1 MNKWLIV
8 ICFFLFISVGIMIGR
23 FWGRLL
29 YNRKIQRLNLILDTI
44 MRGELSPDWSPY
56 QEGEISLLVNQ
67 LELLVKRTN
76 HMVNQLNSEKTVI
89 HDFIADISHQIK
101 TPLTGLITYLDL
113 LESTEKDDSKKAQI
127 SACIYLAERMNDLV
141 RTLLELTKLDSGV
154 VKLHIETVAA
164 MELIQSAEQSAMSAR
179 PNTKSSFLTDIEE
192 RITIRCDCKWF
203 HQALVNVLVNA
214 LDYSPD
220 HSPIKITVKQ
230 NDGITVIKVLDQNG
244 GMDEKD
250 LQNIF
255 KRFYRPPNSKN
266 GGFGIGLSIT
276 ESIIKLHKGNIRA
289 VNEGDGLAMI
299 LTLPLLPCAE
309 NYENYNLTTS

>member
-8 ICFFLFISVGIMIGR
+8 ICFLFFISVGIMIGR
-23 FWGRLL
+23 FWEKLRCDQ
-29 YNRKIQRLNLILDTI
+29 KIQRLNLTLDTI
-44 MRGELSPDWSPY
+44 MRGDLSPDWSPY

-76 HMVNQLNSEKTVI
+76 HMVDQLNSEKAVI

-113 LESTEKDDSKKAQI
+113 LERTETDSSKKAQI
-127 SACIYLAERMNDLV
+127 SDCIYLAERMNDLV
-141 RTLLELTKLDSGV
+141 RTLLELAKLDSGA
-154 VKLHIETVAA
+154 VKLHIETVTV
-164 MELIQSAEQSAMSAR
+164 MELIQSAKQSAMIAR
-179 PNTKSSFLTDIEE
+179 PNTKSSFFTDIEDH
-192 RITIRCDCKWF
+192 IIIRCDRKWF
-203 HQALVNVLVNA
+203 HQAFVNVLVNA

-220 HSPIKITVKQ
+220 HSPIKITVRQ
-230 NDGITVIKVLDQNG
+230 NDGITVIKVLDHNG
-244 GMDEKD
+244 GIDEKD

-255 KRFYRPPNSKN
+255 KRFYRTKNSKN
-266 GGFGIGLSIT
+266 GGFGIGLSMT
-276 ESIIKLHKGNIRA
+276 ESIVKLHKGNIRA

-309 NYENYNLTTS
+309 NYENCNLTTS